1 MCTAKGS
8 DPKCSNAQQLGLF
21 VGYIIGAHRDIQDS
35 GFRA

>member
-21 VGYIIGAHRDIQDS
+21 VGYIGAHRDIQDS